1 MYRKNLFISKLI
13 KNGIY
18 DSTPDTNIES
28 LNKQFVD
35 IAIENEIEKNNKKFI
50 KSINGKGFNST
61 INTPKPKLINTTRLI
76 PKSFKNFFS
85 YGI

>member
-13 KNGIY
+13 ENGIY
-18 DSTPDTNIES
+18 DSTPDTNIEA

-35 IAIENEIEKNNKKFI
+35 IAINEIEKNNKKFI
-50 KSINGKGFNST
+50 KSINGKGIS
-61 INTPKPKLINTTRLI
+61 TPKPKLINTTRLI
-76 PKSFKNFFS
+76 PKNFKNFFS